1 MFGVQALVELIKAIA
16 KFMVVAVSAYFLLKW
31 KFVDILQMSMGQ
43 MPTMIENALDTL
55 LWMFLLLCLSIFLI
69 VVIDA
74 PFGMETQ

>member
-1 MFGVQALVELIKAIA
+1 
-16 KFMVVAVSAYFLLKW
+16 MVVAVSAYFLLKW

-74 PFGMETQ
+74 PFRAWKHNKDLK